1 MSSID
6 NRIVQMQF
14 NNKQFESG
22 AKTTLGTLAKL
33 KQALNFSGVK
43 TGVDTLGAA
52 INNALSFSGVA
63 SGIDS
68 LNSKFSTMGIAWQR
82 TIQQI
87 TDKAISAGAAISKA
101 LSTDAITDGLD
112 EYTLKIDNIQTI
124 LTNTKSKGTTLDD
137 VNSALGELNK
147 YADDTVYSF
156 QDMTRAIG
164 QFTTQGVDL
173 ETATAAIKG
182 FSNLAAGTGTSNTD
196 LARAEYQMSQ
206 ALSTGVVKLMDWKS
220 LETAGGMGGEYFQKG
235 LIETAKEMGKTL
247 PEGLEEGLISFRNSL
262 SDDTSSDPN
271 WLTSDVLLKT
281 LNKFAEDPTLKAA
294 ATEVKTFKQLI
305 DTLKEALGTGWAD
318 SWEVIIGNFEEAK
331 KLWTAV
337 SNTLGDLIGNMSN
350 ARLEMLKEWKAMGG
364 RDSAINA
371 LANAYKALV
380 SAVEPAAKAIREVF
394 PKTTGKQLADLTK
407 RFEAFTSKLKLTES
421 ESKLVYTLFKNLATG
436 VKNVLNVIKVMTSS
450 FKMVFPSSF
459 RDTLFEVVDGIGKLA
474 GKIKFSTETIG
485 KLYLVARGFFSAF
498 SIAFQVAKAL
508 FNVLKPLFSYVGKG
522 SSVVLDGLE
531 SVAKFLISLDTSIK
545 KTGIL
550 EATLGKVV
558 SAFKTAVTWMK
569 NVGKTVKNAFT
580 NVIETISTVFE
591 TVRNTLYEYIQGTVL
606 GKILEQLKK
615 IKDKVSE
622 IVKGIKN
629 DIVAIWSGG
638 DAIDAS
644 SIGLSK
650 SATILEHIGNLF
662 SKIGDTIGAIVD
674 RIKPI
679 FTTIGSVISAVFN
692 TVKTFVT
699 TFVSGLDTST
709 LDFLGNN
716 LIKLLAGSG
725 IVAAV
730 KTFKKSGDTVNASVT
745 TLSQTFNNLLLNLQ
759 GIGYNLNGA
768 AASIKTMF
776 DTLTGSIKSMQT
788 SIKSKALRDIAVSIA
803 ILAGSMLVLSLI
815 NVDRVLPTIGAMAS
829 LFGELT
835 GSMIALT
842 KLTGDVGVKQM
853 TAVSVAM
860 IAMSAAVAILAGA
873 LYKMSKID
881 PKTLS
886 NTALILTGLIG
897 ALVGVSRTLS
907 RDTKGMVKGAVA
919 LVIFAAAIKGLAKTV
934 QLLSAIQTDKLVAGL
949 VATLVLMFGIA
960 TVMKIGKFDSIG
972 PKSAIGIYV
981 FAEAMK
987 VLSTVVL
994 SLGSADL
1001 ITLAKGLGAV
1011 AIAMG
1016 ATIGA
1021 LIRVNKFAG
1030 DSKFLSMGVGMVLFA
1045 TGIKILSSSIL
1056 AFGSMSWESIG
1067 KGLLT
1072 FAGAMAIVVGSVIL
1086 VTKFAG
1092 DAKFLAASV
1101 GLVIFSAGI
1110 AILGNVMQSLGS
1122 MSWESIGKGL
1132 LTFAGA
1138 MAIVV
1143 GSVIL
1148 LDKFAGSAKFVA
1160 MAAGL
1165 VVFSVGLKSIA
1176 SVIESFSGMSLKEIG
1191 TGLLAFAGAMA
1202 VTVGSLILLSKLVPA
1217 PQLIVTAAALVIVS
1231 IAIKTLANSME
1242 VLAGL
1247 GVKGALVAILA
1258 MAGAFVVIGAAAAI
1272 LGPLTPVM
1280 LALGV
1285 AIAALGLGM
1294 ALAAGSVFLFVSA
1307 LTAFMALGAGAGA
1320 AIAAMVAAVA
1330 GAIPVLLAAIGEG
1343 IVAFIQS
1350 IANASGQIAAAALLT
1365 LVSVLTAIRDNIYQI
1380 TQLAADILIGFMDG
1394 LASKIPDLV
1403 ESAVNLIITFIDSL
1417 ATAIDEHGDEFLDA
1431 VWKMIMSIGKLF
1443 LKIAAK
1449 GKELI
1454 GKLWEGIQELPLVKK
1469 FKGFVQD
1476 AIDGIKETFDSIW
1489 DIGKNLIEGLWNGIK
1504 DAKDWVVDKV
1514 KGVGQD
1520 ILDGLGDIFDIH
1532 SPSRKTA
1539 EMGEYLM
1546 EGLGNGMED
1555 KANYALSSAET
1566 CAKDTMNTF
1575 NDILSRPFATNYT
1588 SMNAI
1593 RPALDLSN
1601 MQYGKSAISSMLNG
1615 HAISVNGM
1623 RTSLTADLADTLS
1636 GVDFSSDDIVDAIYE
1651 LRSDVQTLSENMESI
1666 QMVMDTGAVVGQ
1678 LAKPMDKA
1686 LGRISVQRVR
1696 RN

>member
-14 NNKQFESG
+14 NNKQFEAG
-22 AKTTLGTLAKL
+22 AKTTLGTLARL

-52 INNALSFSGVA
+52 INKALNVSGVA

-87 TDKAISAGAAISKA
+87 TDKAISAGTTIAKA
-101 LSTDAITDGLD
+101 LSTDAITDGLN
-112 EYTLKIDNIQTI
+112 EYTLKMDNIQTI

-137 VNSALGELNK
+137 VNEALSELNK

-220 LETAGGMGGEYFQKG
+220 MENAGGMGGEYFQKG

-436 VKNVLNVIKVMTSS
+436 VKNVLNVIKVMASS

-485 KLYLVARGFFSAF
+485 KLYLVARGFFSVF

-606 GKILEQLKK
+606 GKVLGLLKK
-615 IKDKVSE
+615 IKDKVFE

-803 ILAGSMLVLSLI
+803 ILAGSMLVLSLV

-919 LVIFAAAIKGLAKTV
+919 LVIFAAAIKSLAKTV

-1021 LIRVNKFAG
+1021 LTLVNKFAG

-1086 VTKFAG
+1086 
-1092 DAKFLAASV
+1092 
-1101 GLVIFSAGI
+1101 
-1110 AILGNVMQSLGS
+1110 
-1122 MSWESIGKGL
+1122 
-1132 LTFAGA
+1132 
-1138 MAIVV
+1138 
-1143 GSVIL
+1143 
-1148 LDKFAGSAKFVA
+1148 LDKFAGSAEFVA

-1191 TGLLAFAGAMA
+1191 TGLLDFAGAMA

-1247 GVKGALVAILA
+1247 GVNGALVAILA
-1258 MAGAFVVIGAAAAI
+1258 MAGAFAVIGAAAAI

-1330 GAIPVLLAAIGEG
+1330 GAIPVLLAAVGEG

-1651 LRSDVQTLSENMESI
+1651 LRSDIQTLSENMESI

-1686 LGRISVQRVR
+1686 LGRISVQRAR
-1696 RN
+1696 RS

>member
-14 NNKQFESG
+14 NNKQFEAG
-22 AKTTLGTLAKL
+22 AKTTLGTLARL

-52 INNALSFSGVA
+52 INKALNVSGVA

-87 TDKAISAGAAISKA
+87 TDKAISAGTTIAKA
-101 LSTDAITDGLD
+101 LSTDAITDGLN
-112 EYTLKIDNIQTI
+112 EYTLKMDNIQTI

-137 VNSALGELNK
+137 VNEALSELNK

-220 LETAGGMGGEYFQKG
+220 MENAGGMGGEYFQKG

-318 SWEVIIGNFEEAK
+318 SLEVIIGNFEEAK

-485 KLYLVARGFFSAF
+485 KLYLVARGFFSVF

-606 GKILEQLKK
+606 GKVLGLLKK
-615 IKDKVSE
+615 IKDKVFE

-730 KTFKKSGDTVNASVT
+730 KTFKKSGDTVNAS
-745 TLSQTFNNLLLNLQ
+745 
-759 GIGYNLNGA
+759 

-919 LVIFAAAIKGLAKTV
+919 LVIFAAAIKSLAKTV

-1021 LIRVNKFAG
+1021 LTLVNKFAG

-1056 AFGSMSWESIG
+1056 AF
-1067 KGLLT
+1067 
-1072 FAGAMAIVVGSVIL
+1072 
-1086 VTKFAG
+1086 
-1092 DAKFLAASV
+1092 
-1101 GLVIFSAGI
+1101 
-1110 AILGNVMQSLGS
+1110 GS

-1231 IAIKTLANSME
+1231 IAIETLANSME

-1504 DAKDWVVDKV
+1504 DAKNWVVDKV

-1601 MQYGKSAISSMLNG
+1601 IQYGKSAISSMLNG

-1651 LRSDVQTLSENMESI
+1651 LRSDVQTLSENMENI

-1686 LGRISVQRVR
+1686 LGRISVQRAR

>member
-14 NNKQFESG
+14 NNKQFEAG
-22 AKTTLGTLAKL
+22 AKTTLGTLARL

-52 INNALSFSGVA
+52 INKALNVSGVA

-87 TDKAISAGAAISKA
+87 TDKAISAGITIAKA
-101 LSTDAITDGLD
+101 LSTDAITDGLN
-112 EYTLKIDNIQTI
+112 EYTLKMDNIQTI

-137 VNSALGELNK
+137 VNEALSELNK

-220 LETAGGMGGEYFQKG
+220 MENAGGMGGEYFQKG

-485 KLYLVARGFFSAF
+485 KLYLVARGFFSVF

-606 GKILEQLKK
+606 GKVLGLLKK
-615 IKDKVSE
+615 IKDKVFE

-919 LVIFAAAIKGLAKTV
+919 LVIFAAAIKSLAKTV

-1021 LIRVNKFAG
+1021 LTLVNKFAG

-1045 TGIKILSSSIL
+1045 TGMKILSSSIL
-1056 AFGSMSWESIG
+1056 AF
-1067 KGLLT
+1067 
-1072 FAGAMAIVVGSVIL
+1072 
-1086 VTKFAG
+1086 
-1092 DAKFLAASV
+1092 
-1101 GLVIFSAGI
+1101 
-1110 AILGNVMQSLGS
+1110 GS

-1247 GVKGALVAILA
+1247 GAKGALVAILA
-1258 MAGAFVVIGAAAAI
+1258 MAGASVVIGAAAAI

-1365 LVSVLTAIRDNIYQI
+1365 LISVLTAIRDNIYQI

-1539 EMGEYLM
+1539 EMGVYLM
-1546 EGLGNGMED
+1546 EGLRNGMED

-1601 MQYGKSAISSMLNG
+1601 IQYGKSAISSMLNG

-1623 RTSLTADLADTLS
+1623 RTSLTADLADTVS

-1651 LRSDVQTLSENMESI
+1651 LRSDVQTLSENMENI

-1678 LAKPMDKA
+1678 LARPMDKA